1 MAYNYDVKLEIAN
14 DKVRDVFDFNSIE
27 PQIKE
32 AIEKYHALN
41 TVRNKKNL
49 SYKISPKILEISI
62 SSPVKLDVPSKAL
75 AKFTRILIELSPEL
89 EGTIANGRVFQ
100 SVQIS
105 IPVSD
110 MDNISSSE
118 TLKKLI
124 DIFCDDLE
132 SEDIQKKHE
141 RLKIQREIKKIIFNV
156 H

>member
-75 AKFTRILIELSPEL
+75 AKFTEFLLNFQKSLREQLRTEESFNRYRLVSPL
-89 EGTIANGRVFQ
+89 AIWI
-100 SVQIS
+100 IS
-105 IPVSD
+105 LLVKRSK
-110 MDNISSSE
+110 S
-118 TLKKLI
+118 
-124 DIFCDDLE
+124 
-132 SEDIQKKHE
+132 
-141 RLKIQREIKKIIFNV
+141 
-156 H
+156 